1 MRDHSQELLSLVDD
15 GDEQIKKRAK
25 RLARR
30 SANCSSPPRR
40 SSVRAIRCSAFF
52 VTRWVVEWRAQMGG
66 AELVWESR
74 DLPRAEWTL
83 AGPSSY
89 ELLYRSGAI

>member
-1 MRDHSQELLSLVDD
+1 MARLEM
-15 GDEQIKKRAK
+15 GD
-25 RLARR
+25 
-30 SANCSSPPRR
+30 
-40 SSVRAIRCSAFF
+40 
-52 VTRWVVEWRAQMGG
+52 

-89 ELLYRSGAI
+89 ELLYRSGAGLTPRPRAPALRRAAS